1 MTRRGPR
8 SISAILMTTLLRL
21 VALLAVVTCTGCP
34 QMLIVKGATTAAS
47 VIADDRT
54 LSEQAADLELKEGIE
69 QKLLGVDSS
78 LAARVNVD
86 VYLERVMLTGV
97 VGDWSDRR
105 MAVGLA
111 REAASGHEIWDDIE
125 VATGSGLADS
135 AADFATNKEL
145 GINLL
150 ADDGLASQS
159 LQHRVVNGTA
169 FIIGE
174 ARDPSLIET
183 AREVARQTPGVERVV
198 THIMVE
204 R

>member
-8 SISAILMTTLLRL
+8 SIGATRLMTKPPWLAIL
-21 VALLAVVTCTGCP
+21 AVIYCTGCP
-34 QMLIVKGATTAAS
+34 QMLIMKGATTAAS

-54 LSEQAADLELKEGIE
+54 LSEQATDLELKEGIE
-69 QKLLGVDSS
+69 QKFVSAAPT
-78 LAARVNVD
+78 LASQVNVD
-86 VYLERVMLTGV
+86 VYLEHVMLTGV

-105 MAVGLA
+105 MA
-111 REAASGHEIWDDIE
+111 
-125 VATGSGLADS
+125 
-135 AADFATNKEL
+135 
-145 GINLL
+145 
-150 ADDGLASQS
+150 DGLASQS

-174 ARDPSLIET
+174 ADDPSLIET
-183 AREVARQTPGVERVV
+183 AREVARQTPGVQRVV

>member
-8 SISAILMTTLLRL
+8 SIGATRLMTKPPWLAIL
-21 VALLAVVTCTGCP
+21 AVIYCTGCP
-34 QMLIVKGATTAAS
+34 QMLIMKGATTAAS

-54 LSEQAADLELKEGIE
+54 LSEQATDLELKEGIE
-69 QKLLGVDSS
+69 QKFVSAAPT
-78 LAARVNVD
+78 LASQVNVD
-86 VYLERVMLTGV
+86 VYLEHVMLTGV

-105 MAVGLA
+105 MAVALA
-111 REAASGHEIWDDIE
+111 REAASGHEIYDDIE

-145 GINLL
+145 GVNLL

-174 ARDPSLIET
+174 ADDPSLIET
-183 AREVARQTPGVERVV
+183 AREVARQTPGVQRVV